1 MRCCSPHELAA
12 TCLVKYLQL
21 SLQRLISVSAQEVG
35 LDNCRLLN
43 QFLGQHMT
51 QNQSKVKFCIGL
63 GSLPLETRPINIPC
77 RLRSY
82 THMQS
87 TITPAEG
94 SIVKIIIDIDEAELE
109 PGINAALSKLSKEVR
124 IPGFRQGK
132 VPRKVLEAKLGRSYI
147 RSEAINDAVQGFLG
161 DAIKQNSLDVIAT
174 QSVNIKSGEESGP
187 VVLEADVE
195 IRPEVNIAGYKGLK
209 VEVPSPV
216 VSAQDI
222 DNQIKRLREQF
233 GELKEVDR
241 PIKEDD
247 QVSIDLDAERD
258 GEKIPGLS
266 VEDFLYRVGGD
277 NFVPGLDEALLGHSS
292 NEEVAFEVAAPDA
305 SGVSPINCTVK
316 IKKVSELELPDL
328 TDEWA
333 AEASEFQTLAE
344 LEESIR
350 EQLASGK
357 LSRAKMMLRDRV
369 VGALVELMD
378 LKEIPQALIQNEF
391 DKLVHDFSHRLEEQ
405 GIPLEQ
411 YLSVT
416 GTTSEQLVSQIMAD
430 AANQAKIDLVLRAL
444 VREEATVVPE
454 EELDEEIKAYADSAG
469 IDFQLFKEQVTTN
482 GQIKVVELE
491 MAKSK
496 ALENLLKQVE
506 IVDED
511 GNSIDREILLADD
524 EPSNPDDID
533 GPTDENDQSA
543 SGGAANDDSI

>member
-1 MRCCSPHELAA
+1 
-12 TCLVKYLQL
+12 
-21 SLQRLISVSAQEVG
+21 
-35 LDNCRLLN
+35 
-43 QFLGQHMT
+43 
-51 QNQSKVKFCIGL
+51 
-63 GSLPLETRPINIPC
+63 
-77 RLRSY
+77 
-82 THMQS
+82 MQS

-147 RSEAINDAVQGFLG
+147 RSEAINDAVSGFLG

-195 IRPEVNIAGYKGLK
+195 LRPEVNIAGYKGLK

-216 VSAQDI
+216 VSAQDVES
-222 DNQIKRLREQF
+222 QVKRLREQF

-258 GEKIPGLS
+258 GEKISGLS

-277 NFVPGLDEALLGHSS
+277 NFVPGLDQALLGHGA
-292 NEEVAFEVAAPDA
+292 NEEITFEVAPPEA
-305 SGVSPINCTVK
+305 SDVSPISCTVK
-316 IKKVSELELPDL
+316 IKKVSQLVLPDL

-357 LSRAKMMLRDRV
+357 LSRAKMMLRDRA

-391 DKLVHDFSHRLEEQ
+391 DKLVHDFSHRLEDQ

-430 AANQAKIDLVLRAL
+430 AATQAKIDLALRAL
-444 VREEATVVPE
+444 VREEATE
-454 EELDEEIKAYADSAG
+454 ITGEELDEEIKAYAESAG
-469 IDFQLFKEQVTTN
+469 IDFQLFKEQVTAN

-496 ALENLLKQVE
+496 ALENLLKEVE

-511 GNSIDREILLADD
+511 GNPVDREILLADD
-524 EPSNPDDID
+524 EPSNPQDKD
-533 GPTDENDQSA
+533 GPSDKKDQSV

>member
-1 MRCCSPHELAA
+1 
-12 TCLVKYLQL
+12 
-21 SLQRLISVSAQEVG
+21 
-35 LDNCRLLN
+35 
-43 QFLGQHMT
+43 
-51 QNQSKVKFCIGL
+51 
-63 GSLPLETRPINIPC
+63 
-77 RLRSY
+77 
-82 THMQS
+82 MQS

-195 IRPEVNIAGYKGLK
+195 VRPEVNIAGYKGLK

-292 NEEVAFEVAAPDA
+292 NEEVTFEVAAPDA
-305 SGVSPINCTVK
+305 SDVAPINCTVK
-316 IKKVSELELPDL
+316 IKKVSELELPEL

-391 DKLVHDFSHRLEEQ
+391 DKLVHDFSHRLEDQ

-416 GTTSEQLVSQIMAD
+416 GTTSDQLVSQIMAD

-469 IDFQLFKEQVTTN
+469 IDFQLFKEQVTEN

-496 ALENLLKQVE
+496 ALENLLKEVE

-511 GNSIDREILLADD
+511 GNPIDREILLADD

-533 GPTDENDQSA
+533 GPSDENDQSV